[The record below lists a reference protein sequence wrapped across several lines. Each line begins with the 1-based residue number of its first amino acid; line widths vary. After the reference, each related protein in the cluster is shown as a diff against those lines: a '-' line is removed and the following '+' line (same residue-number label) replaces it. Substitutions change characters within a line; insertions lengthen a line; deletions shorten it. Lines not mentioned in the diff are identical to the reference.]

1 MTPLDK
7 RTSGLL
13 RDLSRA
19 FYKLRV
25 GISPK
30 KVHRLRTTIRRIESF
45 IRLSHPKLGRKQKRL
60 LEEMAGLRKR
70 AGKVRNLD
78 VQIRLLG
85 SIANGSTVSDRRV
98 LLQLF
103 RARREK
109 QSQRL
114 SSVLKKLDRS
124 GLLAR
129 LEKRAGKSGFA
140 DDAGEP
146 INPLEVAKSEL
157 LNVAGDVP
165 AGENLKPKILHEL
178 RISLKRIRYTAEL
191 AEESAARK
199 HFLEPLKSVQDAI
212 GEWHDWESLV
222 SMAETQ
228 FGDRVNCPL
237 LVEMRSLFAAK
248 YSAANS
254 AVARLFSSLASVP
267 KKQPRPASAVHG
279 QARLA

>member
-1 MTPLDK
+1 
-7 RTSGLL
+7 
-13 RDLSRA
+13 
-19 FYKLRV
+19 V